1 MDISR
6 EAMDLY
12 AMLSILSI
20 PDSGL
25 SYENYRITEREHMY
39 IIYEYNLPAK
49 EFTQSNLMSVII
61 IWNTKY
67 TSTSTISE
75 NRENIVQRFKNI
87 ISPYIESLLYFQ

>member
-1 MDISR
+1 MEITG
-6 EAMDLY
+6 EARDLY
-12 AMLSILSI
+12 TRLSDLII

-25 SYENYRITEREHMY
+25 YYNSYKITEREHMY
-39 IIYEYNLPAK
+39 VIYEYNLPAK

-67 TSTSTISE
+67 TVTSTISE

-87 ISPYIESLLYFQ
+87 ISPYFESLLYFQ